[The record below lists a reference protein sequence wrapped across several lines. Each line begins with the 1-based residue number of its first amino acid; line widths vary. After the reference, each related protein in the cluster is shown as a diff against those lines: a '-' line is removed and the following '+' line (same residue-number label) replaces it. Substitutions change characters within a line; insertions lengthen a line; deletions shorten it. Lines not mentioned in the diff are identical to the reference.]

1 MSGMMSSLASSVI
14 QNNLAAEMYAMIR
27 PSLSPSLDT
36 GFAGDICV
44 FTIPGLHGPCFVPTE
59 SSGEAEAD
67 EEGATER

>member
-14 QNNLAAEMYAMIR
+14 QNNPAAEMYAMIG

-36 GFAGDICV
+36 GFC
-44 FTIPGLHGPCFVPTE
+44 